1 MNHSLSKQNLFT
13 YLAGQANPLE
23 RQLVEEWL
31 KNPANAETFHSWLLE
46 WEMRSLQFIPDQ
58 EAAFEKLAQRLDQAD
73 VPETVQQSVS
83 MQKSP
88 FQLWTW
94 KPYLVAATVLIALS
108 LAFSP
113 VRNRLLFQTY
123 QTVSGQ
129 VQAIRLDDGTDVTL
143 KPNSSLRVPRFGF
156 QNDIRQVVLTG
167 EGRFSVTHKPDHQR
181 FIVKTSD
188 QFQVEVLGTEFTVYA
203 RTQGTNVVLD
213 RGKIRIDY
221 NTATKKQQLV
231 MKPGEM
237 VTLSEKGTI
246 QLRKLAPVKALAD
259 QKETLFLFRNT
270 SLWEACYL
278 IGEHF
283 GLKVEIT
290 DDSLA
295 HRTISG
301 NFRARSANEL
311 LELLTA
317 TSNLRVDSTGN
328 TLLLKDN

>member
-1 MNHSLSKQNLFT
+1 MHHSLSKQNLFT

-23 RQLVEEWL
+23 RQLVEKWL
-31 KNPANAETFHSWLLE
+31 KDPANTATFHTWLLE
-46 WEMRSLQFIPDQ
+46 WEMRSLQFVPDQ
-58 EAAFEKLAQRLDQAD
+58 EAAFEKLNQRLEQAD
-73 VPETVQQSVS
+73 RPQTVEQSVPI
-83 MQKSP
+83 QKSP
-88 FQLWTW
+88 FQLRTW
-94 KPYLVAATVLIALS
+94 KPYLVAATVLMALS
-108 LAFSP
+108 LALSP
-113 VRNRLLFQTY
+113 VRTKLLYQTY

-129 VQAIRLDDGTDVTL
+129 VQAIRLGDGTDVTL

-167 EGRFSVTHKPDHQR
+167 EGRFLVTHKPDHQR

-188 QFQVEVLGTEFTVYA
+188 QFQVEVLGTEFTVYT
-203 RTQGTNVVLD
+203 RKQGTNVVLD

-221 NTATKKQQLV
+221 KTATQKQQV
-231 MKPGEM
+231 MMKPGDM
-237 VTLSEKGTI
+237 VTLNEQGTI

-278 IGEHF
+278 IGERF